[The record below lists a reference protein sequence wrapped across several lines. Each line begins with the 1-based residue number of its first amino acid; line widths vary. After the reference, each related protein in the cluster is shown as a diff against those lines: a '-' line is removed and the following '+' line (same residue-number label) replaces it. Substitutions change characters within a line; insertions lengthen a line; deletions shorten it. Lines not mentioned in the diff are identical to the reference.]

1 MKPAISNIPSLTPLR
16 GIAAALV
23 AVFHFQVYYIR
34 FVPRDE
40 SMFIDK
46 GYLMVDL
53 FFLMSGFLIMH
64 VYGQSF
70 SNRIT
75 RASLRKFIVARF
87 ARIYPLHI
95 ITLLLMVAVFYLK
108 KFPATG
114 FYDPG
119 AIVSHIFLLHSFP
132 LNKEVTWNIPSWSIS
147 AEWWSYMLFPFLC
160 LLLFKKRKIT
170 IGLMLLLIIVIY
182 IVVVFFLPRHDLY
195 DHSADLLND
204 LDVTSDYG
212 FLRSIAGFMSGMLL
226 YLLYC
231 RDEIK
236 KRFSPGYITLLTALL
251 VIYCMHK
258 DVQDLVFV
266 PLFGVL
272 ILGATSNTGKLSALL
287 NNKPLAYLGDIS
299 YSVYMLHFLLIQAI
313 MMVVYHFGYHAHQ
326 KIELSFIKGL
336 GACGGYFVILLLL
349 SAFSYRFIE
358 KPCRKYITAKW
369 SAK

>member
-23 AVFHFQVYYIR
+23 AVFHFQVYFIR
-34 FVPRDE
+34 FVQQDE

-64 VYGQSF
+64 VYSASF
-70 SNRIT
+70 SNSVTIP
-75 RASLRKFIVARF
+75 SLRKFIVARF

-95 ITLLLMVAVFYLK
+95 ITLALMVAVFYVK
-108 KFPATG
+108 KLPAIG

-119 AIVSHIFLLHSFP
+119 AIISHVFLLHSFP

-160 LLLFKKRKIT
+160 LLLFKKRKMT
-170 IGLMLLLIIVIY
+170 ISLVALLVIAIY
-182 IVVVFFLPRHDLY
+182 IAVVFFLPRHDLY
-195 DHSADLLND
+195 DQAADLKND

-212 FLRSIAGFMSGMLL
+212 FLRSVAGFMSGMLL
-226 YLLYC
+226 YLLYG
-231 RDEIK
+231 REAVK
-236 KRFSPGYITLLTALL
+236 KIFSPGYVTLIVSIL
-251 VIYCMHK
+251 IIFSMHK

-266 PLFGVL
+266 PLFGML
-272 ILGATSNTGKLSALL
+272 ILGTTCNTGKLSALL
-287 NNKPLAYLGDIS
+287 NNKPLTYLGDIS

-313 MMVVYHFGYHAHQ
+313 MMVMYHFGYHAH
-326 KIELSFIKGL
+326 KKMELSFVKGL
-336 GACGGYFVILLLL
+336 GACAGYFAILLLL
-349 SAFSYRFIE
+349 SAISYRFIE
-358 KPCRKYITAKW
+358 KPCRKFITAKW
-369 SAK
+369 SGN